1 MATRCVKRRSTPPSP
16 QQTQH
21 LFHPALESEEAGLNP
36 YFPVARASAAMRHSQ
51 DLNYGRKLPIHDS
64 EREPLQQK
72 PARAAGTSWRTLRRI
87 GNRRNS
93 TPDLPRKSQSGPLP
107 ARKIPCERSF
117 KLQARCFMEFDWL
130 TFPASA
136 VTKSGV
142 GPRPTER
149 F

>member
-1 MATRCVKRRSTPPSP
+1 
-16 QQTQH
+16 
-21 LFHPALESEEAGLNP
+21 
-36 YFPVARASAAMRHSQ
+36 MRHSQ

-72 PARAAGTSWRTLRRI
+72 PARAAGTSRRTLRRI

-93 TPDLPRKSQSGPLP
+93 TPDLARKSQSGPL
-107 ARKIPCERSF
+107 AALKIPCERSF

-130 TFPASA
+130 TFHASA
-136 VTKSGV
+136 ETKSGV